1 MTNKVL
7 IVDDV
12 ATNVLLLRRM
22 VERIED
28 TRAVTFT
35 DAGEALAW
43 CETNEPDLV
52 LLDYIMPQIDGLGFL
67 QRFRAQPH
75 LATIPVVVVT
85 GQEDRPSLYR
95 ALEAGANDF
104 LTKPVD
110 EVELLAR
117 ARNMLKLRKA
127 TRDLYR
133 LATTDELTSVAN
145 RRHFLL
151 RLVDEVAR
159 ATRYPQPTSLA
170 LLDLDHFK
178 KINDTH
184 GHAAGDA
191 VLQLA
196 AKVCRDVLRDVDS
209 IGRIGGEEFAVLMP
223 GTDVAGALIVCERLR
238 VAVEEAEVHT
248 PTGVIRP
255 SVSIGVIERGA
266 DEDSALM
273 LLRADNALYR
283 AKENG
288 RNRVEA
294 GDPDRHVLPTFACAA
309 AVRHA
314 AAG

>member
-1 MTNKVL
+1 MTNQIL

-22 VERIED
+22 VERIDD
-28 TRAVTFT
+28 TKAVTFT
-35 DAGEALAW
+35 APAEALAW
-43 CETNEPDLV
+43 CEVNEPDLV
-52 LLDYIMPQIDGLGFL
+52 LLDYLMPEMDGVDFL
-67 QRFRAQPH
+67 CRFRAQPH

-110 EVELLAR
+110 ELELLAR
-117 ARNMLKLRKA
+117 ARNMLKLRSA

-133 LATTDELTSVAN
+133 LATTDELTGLAN

-159 ATRYPQPTSLA
+159 AMRYPQPTALA

-178 KINDTH
+178 RINDTH

-191 VLQLA
+191 VLQVA
-196 AKVCRDVLRDVDS
+196 AGLCREVLRDVDS

-223 GTDVAGALIVCERLR
+223 GTDLAGARIVCERLR
-238 VAVEEAEVHT
+238 LAVEQAQVET
-248 PTGVIRP
+248 PSGTVRP
-255 SVSIGVIERGA
+255 TISIGVAERRPE
-266 DEDSALM
+266 EDSALL

-283 AKENG
+283 AKQNG

-294 GDPDRHVLPTFACAA
+294 ADAVSAASPPPAA
-309 AVRHA
+309 AA
-314 AAG
+314 ALAG